1 MTGSV
6 GPGGPRRSTNASRS
20 SGSVGPELPQPP
32 RQTYRLVLSLGIA
45 VAVVWSGASI
55 ELKWSRLLEAPAD
68 LWTNA
73 QLMLVNMEWAYVG
86 DLVAAMW
93 ESICIAW
100 IGTVIAAIFALPL
113 AFLAAENLVGKAV
126 SWSVRQVLN
135 LLRAIPEIILAL
147 AFVPIFGLTPMAG
160 VMAIAIGSIGTLGK
174 LCFEIIEG
182 LKPDPIEAADAVG
195 ANSLQR
201 LRWGVLPQ
209 VLPELSS
216 FVLYRFEVNIRVSA
230 ILGLVDAGGIGEN
243 LAASLKFANANRPDL
258 WGQAGVGLTV
268 VIVGTIIVDVI
279 SGAIRRR
286 IVAGPRSDRSMDTD
300 AMTETDMALTVAES

>member
-1 MTGSV
+1 MTERV
-6 GPGGPRRSTNASRS
+6 
-20 SGSVGPELPQPP
+20 ELPAPP

-45 VAVVWSGASI
+45 LAVVWSGASI
-55 ELKWSRLLEAPAD
+55 ELKWSRLLEAPGD
-68 LWTNA
+68 LWANA
-73 QLMLVNMEWAYVG
+73 RLMIVNMEWAFVG
-86 DLVAAMW
+86 DLVRAMW

-100 IGTVIAAIFALPL
+100 IGTLIAALFALPL
-113 AFLAAENLVGKAV
+113 AFLAAENLVGRWV
-126 SWSVRQVLN
+126 SWVTRQVLN

-182 LKPDPIEAADAVG
+182 IRPDPIEATDAVG
-195 ANSLQR
+195 ANRLQR

-230 ILGLVDAGGIGEN
+230 ILGLVDAGGIGQN
-243 LAASLKFANANRPDL
+243 LQSSLKYANANRPDL
-258 WGQAGVGLTV
+258 WGQAGVGLIV

-286 IVAGPRSDRSMDTD
+286 IVAGPRADTAVDGPMSD
-300 AMTETDMALTVAES
+300 TDMALAVAES